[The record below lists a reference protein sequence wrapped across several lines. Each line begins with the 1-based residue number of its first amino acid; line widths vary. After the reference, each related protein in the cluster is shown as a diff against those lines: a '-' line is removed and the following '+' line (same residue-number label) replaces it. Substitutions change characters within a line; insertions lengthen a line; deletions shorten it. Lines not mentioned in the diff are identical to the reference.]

1 MISSCA
7 PDGGASL
14 LCHQHSHLLGCIDRP
29 ALCSRT
35 SNCVNKDKV
44 LNVSESLSQSSQL
57 SPCGLYLLIFSL
69 MIHISANVELM
80 LSAFSLA
87 CKLPAI
93 ACLQMTCNRLPANY
107 LHSLVCKVPA
117 SIWICKYLQLTCSYR
132 QFQVCELP
140 GWCGR
145 GLCGQQ
151 DSSAVGLQ
159 LPGGH
164 CRQPK
169 LSLDHLPLHIP
180 TCCSLPIPSIA
191 KTNIAGIAASS
202 AHKALN

>member
-1 MISSCA
+1 MWLVSAYFQLDDLIS
-7 PDGGASL
+7 
-14 LCHQHSHLLGCIDRP
+14 
-29 ALCSRT
+29 
-35 SNCVNKDKV
+35 
-44 LNVSESLSQSSQL
+44 
-57 SPCGLYLLIFSL
+57 F
-69 MIHISANVELM
+69 SANVELM

-151 DSSAVGLQ
+151 DSSAVGLVATAANPNLAWIISPCTYPAACHCPSPALQKQTLQALLPPQ
-159 LPGGH
+159 LTKH
-164 CRQPK
+164 
-169 LSLDHLPLHIP
+169 SIEHL
-180 TCCSLPIPSIA
+180 
-191 KTNIAGIAASS
+191 
-202 AHKALN
+202 